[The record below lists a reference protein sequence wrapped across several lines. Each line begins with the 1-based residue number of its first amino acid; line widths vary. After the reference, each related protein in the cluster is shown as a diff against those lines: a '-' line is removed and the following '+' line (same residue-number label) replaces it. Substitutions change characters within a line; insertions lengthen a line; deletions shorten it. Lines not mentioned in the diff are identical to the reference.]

1 MIEVDLPMTDVNG
14 VLDQLVEEFESGAD
28 PDIASYVRQHPEHRE
43 ELLDFWV
50 VLSTSSRLT
59 DEEFAES
66 LRDTLSDADRDSV
79 RDLLLAASLGPE
91 LLERADEERDDQAA
105 KIGAELERLRA
116 ISHTFPG
123 KAPITFRRMAV
134 YAWITGILTEEAGY
148 GVSRLRVQKVAYL
161 LEHGLSLGIFR
172 KHAKHPYGP
181 YDPSLTYR
189 DAEPG
194 CLKEGYLQKSD
205 GGLLEPGPKLAKAQN
220 YALRYLREES
230 VARALVLHVS
240 GLDEWSLETLTT
252 VHSVVAEMARSTVDA
267 KAVSQAIRADAKWQ
281 SKLHRDNF
289 TTKRIV
295 EALRVLS
302 LLRMA

>member
-1 MIEVDLPMTDVNG
+1 MIEVDLPMTDVDG

-28 PDIASYVRQHPEHRE
+28 LDIASYVRRYPEHRE

-50 VLSTSSRLT
+50 VLSTSPRLT
-59 DEEFAES
+59 DEEIAEPV
-66 LRDTLSDADRDSV
+66 RDTLSDIERDSI

-116 ISHTFPG
+116 TPHTFRG
-123 KAPITFRRMAV
+123 KAPIAFRRMAV
-134 YAWITGILTEEAGY
+134 YAWITGMLTEEAGH

-161 LEHGLSLGIFR
+161 LEHGLSLGVFQ

-194 CLKEGYLQKSD
+194 CLKAGYLQKSED
-205 GGLLEPGPKLAKAQN
+205 GLLEPGPKLVKAQN
-220 YALRYLREES
+220 YARRYLREES
-230 VARALVLHVS
+230 VAQALVLHVS
-240 GLDEWSLETLTT
+240 GLDERSLETLTT
-252 VHSVVAEMARSTVDA
+252 VHSVVAELGGPTVDA
-267 KAVSQAIRADAKWQ
+267 KAVSQAIRADAKWR
-281 SKLHRDNF
+281 SKLHRENF
-289 TTKRIV
+289 TTMRIV

>member
-1 MIEVDLPMTDVNG
+1 MPTETAFAIYSSPRPSDPSCWSGPTKRGMIKRRRSERNSNG
-14 VLDQLVEEFESGAD
+14 SERS
-28 PDIASYVRQHPEHRE
+28 
-43 ELLDFWV
+43 
-50 VLSTSSRLT
+50 LT
-59 DEEFAES
+59 
-66 LRDTLSDADRDSV
+66 R
-79 RDLLLAASLGPE
+79 
-91 LLERADEERDDQAA
+91 
-105 KIGAELERLRA
+105 
-116 ISHTFPG
+116 FPG

-220 YALRYLREES
+220 YARRYLREES

>member
-14 VLDQLVEEFESGAD
+14 VLDQLVEEFESGAN

-161 LEHGLSLGIFR
+161 LEHGLSLGVFQ

-194 CLKEGYLQKSD
+194 CLKAGYLQKSD

-220 YALRYLREES
+220 YARRYLREES

>member
-1 MIEVDLPMTDVNG
+1 MIEVDLPMTDVDG

-28 PDIASYVRQHPEHRE
+28 PDIASYVRRYPEHRE

-50 VLSTSSRLT
+50 VLSTSPHLT
-59 DEEFAES
+59 DEEIAEPV
-66 LRDTLSDADRDSV
+66 RDTLSDIERDSI

-116 ISHTFPG
+116 TPHTFRG
-123 KAPITFRRMAV
+123 KAPIAFRRMAV
-134 YAWITGILTEEAGY
+134 YAWITGMLTEEAGH

-161 LEHGLSLGIFR
+161 LEHGLSLGVFQ

-194 CLKEGYLQKSD
+194 CLKAGYLQKSED
-205 GGLLEPGPKLAKAQN
+205 GLLEPGPKLVKAQN
-220 YALRYLREES
+220 YARRYLREES
-230 VARALVLHVS
+230 VAQALVLHVS
-240 GLDEWSLETLTT
+240 GLDERSLETLTT
-252 VHSVVAEMARSTVDA
+252 VHSVVAELGGPTVDA
-267 KAVSQAIRADAKWQ
+267 KAVSQAIRADAKWR
-281 SKLHRDNF
+281 SKLHRENF
-289 TTKRIV
+289 TTMRIV